1 MDRNYNLFVSSF
13 SQAARWRF
21 RVGSTFNQWFE
32 CYNYNHYN
40 NDNNNDNND
49 NNNNNHNNNNHNN
62 DHHHHHNNNNNNNP
76 EALLSQEASVASRL
90 NSKESSN
97 FWGQP

>member
-1 MDRNYNLFVSSF
+1 MDRNYNLFVSSSF

-40 NDNNNDNND
+40 NDNNNHNND
-49 NNNNNHNNNNHNN
+49 HNNHNNNN
-62 DHHHHHNNNNNNNP
+62 DHHHNNNNNP
-76 EALLSQEASVASRL
+76 EALLSQEASVASWL